1 MQNDTR
7 VNCAI
12 KIFFLSGA
20 CAIAAKDEFDN
31 TAVKEINNK
40 DLL

>member
-1 MQNDTR
+1 MIHELIVR
-7 VNCAI
+7 LG
-12 KIFFLSGA
+12 FLFLSGA

-40 DLL
+40 DSL